1 MQERLTPEALGLAI
15 TDART
20 KAGKG
25 GLLAQVA
32 IMEHAGTCESWPFEM
47 RKVAVDL
54 YNELGARTE
63 KSRGGSSVTS
73 GCGDDEGHPGSRI
86 GG

>member
-1 MQERLTPEALGLAI
+1 MTQARLSPEALGLAI
-15 TDART
+15 TDARA
-20 KAGKG
+20 KDSMIAK
-25 GLLAQVA
+25 VA
-32 IMEHAGTCESWPFEM
+32 IMEHAGTCESWPVEM

-54 YNELGARTE
+54 YNELAHRE
-63 KSRGGSSVTS
+63 SRDGRFSTS